1 MQGTYYTHWLIV
13 KPNRLRGGNPTA
25 NLYINIPPGIFFEG
39 AGDDK
44 NFFSR
49 HFFRIETNRIGV
61 QDGRRTRCGS
71 RASTG
76 PPSYRR
82 PWSSEQSSERGR
94 RSGNFLPCLSY
105 NAPPPTQAKTR
116 RPQADKD
123 PSPFIIISLFFYE
136 HKIFHSIFLNNRAW
150 MISVT
155 PSFAD
160 PLHFDM
166 DPQIHFVKRF
176 VK

>member
-1 MQGTYYTHWLIV
+1 MIRIFFLD
-13 KPNRLRGGNPTA
+13 
-25 NLYINIPPGIFFEG
+25 IFFEL
-39 AGDDK
+39 K
-44 NFFSR
+44 
-49 HFFRIETNRIGV
+49 RIGLVYRTEDGLDAVLERAQGRHHIGDHEV
-61 QDGRRTRCGS
+61 QSRVRREAEGQATF
-71 RASTG
+71 
-76 PPSYRR
+76 YLV
-82 PWSSEQSSERGR
+82 
-94 RSGNFLPCLSY
+94 FLIMS
-105 NAPPPTQAKTR
+105 PPPTQAKTR